1 MRTLVKSGM
10 AAVVVGILTVAVA
23 TATAESS
30 RDAVTVAG
38 HVVCA
43 KCSLKVAGLE
53 HCQNVVVTEEGS
65 QRKELWLVN
74 NDVNQAFGDVC
85 TGKRPV
91 SVTGTVESRDGKEW
105 LTPSKIE
112 PR

>member
-1 MRTLVKSGM
+1 M
-10 AAVVVGILTVAVA
+10 AMVVLAVLTVAVA
-23 TATAESS
+23 AAPAADSPE
-30 RDAVTVAG
+30 AVTVAG

-53 HCQNVVVTEEGS
+53 HCQNVVVSEEGS

-91 SVTGTVESRDGKEW
+91 SVTGTLESRDGKAW